1 MSCTLYL
8 VPCTVVAF
16 ADCFASEIWVG
27 RSSSCQVT
35 LPHKSFKDV
44 SKKHCRIFLSSGIPF
59 IEDRSFNGTWLNNER
74 LVHGQPKLI
83 EDNSSL
89 ALCKKKPLRRVETS
103 VHELQGLKSLMD
115 KSAQNTSFE
124 PEVTASRIV
133 FNGNRTKVFVVR
145 IFCGSNLM
153 PPGFIGLRR
162 LGCGICAE
170 VHLAYGPESLN
181 LVALKCI
188 QKKNS
193 GALVKREVEILKS
206 VCHPC
211 IVRLDGVV
219 ETDLAVHLV
228 LEYVPGGDLFKLIKT
243 RTWLDEYTSGII
255 FYQLALALQYLHNK
269 GIVHRD
275 VKPANVLLCSAEQG
289 ACLIKVSDFGLSRVL
304 GPSNWLS
311 TLCGTF
317 LYAAPEVLGN
327 GSHPRYSSPVDLW
340 AAGVTLYACL
350 FGRLPFLG
358 EEEELRMAIN
368 QGWDG
373 VSRVSRTTVNE
384 GPKVSDDALDL
395 LSKLLVVNPD
405 NRLTSTDALAHC
417 WLQKSEIPETVAGLM
432 APWKPPAPNFSQ
444 EAFSQ
449 SAAGECSLEP
459 GEQVPME
466 DEHNP
471 EQD

>member
-1 MSCTLYL
+1 MSVRSTVASFWYDMGHLCRASNLPVYPSPP
-8 VPCTVVAF
+8 PCESIIDVVF
-16 ADCFASEIWVG
+16 LN
-27 RSSSCQVT
+27 SSISPFFFV
-35 LPHKSFKDV
+35 LPCLK
-44 SKKHCRIFLSSGIPF
+44 SSGIPF

-89 ALCKKKPLRRVETS
+89 ALCKKKPL
-103 VHELQGLKSLMD
+103 M
-115 KSAQNTSFE
+115 
-124 PEVTASRIV
+124 
-133 FNGNRTKVFVVR
+133 FVVR